1 MTDSPILVVS
11 ALKYLIVVNVEKR
24 KWLSLAYKLTL
35 VGSVSQSGLSWRGE
49 ARGDCMCE
57 ELAYTEAWA
66 TVGGD
71 GEVNDCDALRSLW
84 QEGAQERKG
93 KATGAP
99 PADGVCQSICGS
111 ICGLSSPP
119 LLPCLLAR
127 KISVPLPN

>member
-1 MTDSPILVVS
+1 MYLSQDSAGEVKPGETACVKS
-11 ALKYLIVVNVEKR
+11 
-24 KWLSLAYKLTL
+24 WLTQRLGRL
-35 VGSVSQSGLSWRGE
+35 W
-49 ARGDCMCE
+49 
-57 ELAYTEAWA
+57 
-66 TVGGD
+66 GGD

-84 QEGAQERKG
+84 QEGALERKG